1 VDGPH
6 PFTSL
11 LVTNGGVLTHSPPP
25 NGEADNRLNLT
36 IAGDVMV
43 DATSAINAN
52 GRGYGSGSGPS
63 KSARLTL
70 FGNWDGSLGRCHAR
84 YALSIPARFTRS

>member
-1 VDGPH
+1 MAA
-6 PFTSL
+6 F
-11 LVTNGGVLTHSPPP
+11 SPTRPAP

-63 KSARLTL
+63 KCPH
-70 FGNWDGSLGRCHAR
+70 D
-84 YALSIPARFTRS
+84 